1 MGSHVGNDEDKIS
14 QLPDALLSHML
25 SFLLTKDAVRTSILS
40 KRWKNIWASVPSLDF
55 EHYSCA
61 GFVSFVDRV
70 LYYRDSLDI
79 QRFRLHF
86 KCFPIDVSSID
97 RWIRTATSH
106 NVVELDLCLNFL
118 GGVEFEVPESVFE
131 CKTLVVLK
139 LKSDS
144 SFTYAPPKLGCFP
157 NLKCLHITIDY
168 PDKDLLEKLF
178 SYFPVLEDLSVEGE
192 WNDHVNCNVKLFV
205 PKLKRL
211 SINIHSTGYFDEPYE
226 YYFSIDAPKLE
237 FLDLRVDIL
246 PSMSFDNS
254 KSLVKAIVG
263 FYYHPAIMQEHF
275 CDRATKILAPVSN
288 VEHLSL
294 SAHFLDA
301 SCIPAFGNLIHLK
314 LVLHDCYR
322 WEVLAELLKKS
333 PNLECLVLEH
343 EQDNNCYP
351 ENSEDEEN
359 AVDQE
364 NTEDPW
370 WNCEESAPRCLLSH
384 LKTVLIRG
392 FMGCRD
398 EKQAA
403 KYLLKNG
410 AVLEEMTIYVD
421 NVLYSREKLC
431 MEFAHF
437 QRGSMTCRLQLV

>member
-55 EHYSCA
+55 GTEYMSGA

-86 KCFPIDVSSID
+86 ECFPIDTSSID

-106 NVVELDLCLNFL
+106 NLVELDLCLNFS
-118 GGVEFEVPESVFE
+118 GVVKFEVPESVFE
-131 CKTLVVLK
+131 CKTL
-139 LKSDS
+139 
-144 SFTYAPPKLGCFP
+144 
-157 NLKCLHITIDY
+157 
-168 PDKDLLEKLF
+168 DLLEKLF
-178 SYFPVLEDLSVEGE
+178 SYFPVLEDLSVEGK
-192 WNDHVNCNVKLFV
+192 WYDDVNCNVKLFV

-211 SINIHSTGYFDEPYE
+211 SINVQSTGYFDEPYE
-226 YYFSIDAPKLE
+226 CYFSIDAPKLE
-237 FLDLRVDIL
+237 FLNLNVDIL
-246 PSMSFDNS
+246 PSMSFDNA
-254 KSLVKAIVG
+254 KSLVKAVLG
-263 FYYHPAIMQEHF
+263 FYYHLAILHEHF
-275 CDRATKILAPVSN
+275 CDRTTKILAAVSN
-288 VEHLSL
+288 VEHLSQL
-294 SAHFLDA
+294 IFLDA

-314 LVLHDCYR
+314 LVLHNCYR
-322 WEVLAELLKKS
+322 WEVLAELLKKT

-343 EQDNNCYP
+343 EQDINCYP
-351 ENSEDEEN
+351 ENSEDEED

-364 NTEDPW
+364 NTEDAEDKANPEDKENIENEETSDDEGYSEHPW
-370 WNCEESAPRCLLSH
+370 WNCEESAPCCLLSH

-398 EKQAA
+398 EKQAV
-403 KYLLKNG
+403 KYLLKDG

-421 NVLYSREKLC
+421 DFLNSREKLR
-431 MEFAHF
+431 MEFARF
-437 QRGSMTCRLQLV
+437 QRGSMTCWLQLV